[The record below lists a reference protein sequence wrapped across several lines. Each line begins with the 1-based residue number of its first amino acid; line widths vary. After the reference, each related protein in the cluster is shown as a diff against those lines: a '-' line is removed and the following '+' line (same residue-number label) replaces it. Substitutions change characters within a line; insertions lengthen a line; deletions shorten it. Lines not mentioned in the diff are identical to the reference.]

1 MFYTLTLNPCF
12 DRTVRLSEPLLPGAL
27 HRLAEAATV
36 TPGGK
41 GVGVSRALTA
51 LGAENVALVAV
62 GGERGDAY
70 LEALRTEG
78 ITAEA
83 IPGTGVRENLS
94 ILGADGRQTEVNEPG
109 FPAPDAERAAA
120 DYLRAHL
127 SRGDVVILSGSLPAG
142 CDADTYARLVE
153 VVHGC
158 EANAVVDT
166 SGDALAAAL
175 EAGAD
180 LLKPNA
186 EEFAALCRAK
196 LPGAILPGPVKK
208 DVFPEDADK
217 GASPDDAVKDAS
229 TDDADKENGSTDDAD
244 KDASPDGVLQTGASP
259 EDAARRALALSDA
272 AEEFVGCWGG
282 SLLVT
287 DGAFGA
293 VYADSDAVVYSPAE
307 AVDHPKALKGAG
319 DTYLAAFLWAT
330 FCLRL
335 PVIEAMRAAT
345 SAAAAL
351 VACGT
356 LPAKDALLSLYEREK
371 TENEI
376 QQRFIE

>member
-1 MFYTLTLNPCF
+1 MFYTVTLNPCF
-12 DRTVRLSEPLLPGAL
+12 DRTVRLGKSLTPGAL
-27 HRLAEAATV
+27 HRLPEAATV
-36 TPGGK
+36 TLGGK

-62 GGERGDAY
+62 GGERGDTY
-70 LEALRTEG
+70 LEALRREG
-78 ITAEA
+78 IRTEA
-83 IPGTGVRENLS
+83 IPGTGVRENISVLD
-94 ILGADGRQTEVNEPG
+94 ADGKQTELNEPG

-142 CDADTYARLVE
+142 CGTDTYARLVE

-158 EANAVVDT
+158 EANAVVDA
-166 SGDALAAAL
+166 SGDALTLAM

-186 EEFAALCRAK
+186 EEFAALCREK
-196 LPGAILPGPVKK
+196 LPTAILPG
-208 DVFPEDADK
+208 D
-217 GASPDDAVKDAS
+217 SR
-229 TDDADKENGSTDDAD
+229 
-244 KDASPDGVLQTGASP
+244 
-259 EDAARRALALSDA
+259 DAARRALALSDA
-272 AEEFVGCWGG
+272 AEEFVGCYGG

-287 DGAFGA
+287 DGSYGA
-293 VYADSDAVVYSPAE
+293 VYADTDATVYSPAE
-307 AVDHPKALKGAG
+307 PVDVPRALKGAG

-330 FCLRL
+330 FCRRL
-335 PVIEAMRAAT
+335 PVIEAMRVAT

-356 LPAKDALLSLYEREK
+356 LPAKDELLSLYEREK

-376 QQRFIE
+376 

>member
-1 MFYTLTLNPCF
+1 MFYTLTLNPSF
-12 DRTVRLSEPLLPGAL
+12 DRTVRLRENLTPGAL

-36 TPGGK
+36 TLGGK

-70 LEALRTEG
+70 LEMLGAEG

-83 IPGTGVRENLS
+83 IPGTGVRENIS

-208 DVFPEDADK
+208 DV
-217 GASPDDAVKDAS
+217 SP
-229 TDDADKENGSTDDAD
+229 DDAD
-244 KDASPDGVLQTGASP
+244 KDASTD
-259 EDAARRALALSDA
+259 DAARRALALSDA

-307 AVDHPKALKGAG
+307 TVDHPKALKGAG

-330 FCLRL
+330 FCRRL
-335 PVIEAMRAAT
+335 PVIEAMRVAT

-376 QQRFIE
+376 